1 MYQCFPI
8 TVKRINKSN
17 FFNEQVVTGS
27 WDSTVK
33 TWDPRTSSCTGTYT
47 QPDKV
52 YSMSLAGE
60 KLVVG
65 TASRKVNL
73 ISLKQR
79 CPTHSPHEAN
89 GTPFN

>member
-1 MYQCFPI
+1 MQISSRTFLNI
-8 TVKRINKSN
+8 TYHLL
-17 FFNEQVVTGS
+17 QVITGS

-33 TWDPRTSSCTGTYT
+33 TWDPRTTSCTGTYN

-65 TASRKVNL
+65 TASRKV
-73 ISLKQR
+73 I
-79 CPTHSPHEAN
+79 
-89 GTPFN
+89 GT